1 MNMDSQAPNKVVAE
15 WLKAGGLGA
24 TDIDVKPECKYEN
37 SRFDF
42 YLEYAGRKAFMEVK
56 GVTLEEDGV
65 AVFRTRPP
73 SGA

>member
-1 MNMDSQAPNKVVAE
+1 MAE
-15 WLKAGGLGA
+15 SRRTWRHRYRCEA
-24 TDIDVKPECKYEN
+24 ECKYEN